1 MPSAIRI
8 HMLRAFIEFLAEHR
22 SPLSRYDASWRWIAS
37 EKGLAAHKWATPDP
51 TPIRFTVF
59 GFVTHAPEWGL
70 NGSMGQDLCIRFDMQ
85 LLTLIRVLEHQGQ
98 TFDLKNKIVISGDD
112 AGPSNLCCSPP
123 SL

>member
-8 HMLRAFIEFLAEHR
+8 HMLRAFLEFLAEHH

-59 GFVTHAPEWGL
+59 GFVTHAVSPKSFL
-70 NGSMGQDLCIRFDMQ
+70 F
-85 LLTLIRVLEHQGQ
+85 LIPTPHQYR
-98 TFDLKNKIVISGDD
+98 
-112 AGPSNLCCSPP
+112 
-123 SL
+123 